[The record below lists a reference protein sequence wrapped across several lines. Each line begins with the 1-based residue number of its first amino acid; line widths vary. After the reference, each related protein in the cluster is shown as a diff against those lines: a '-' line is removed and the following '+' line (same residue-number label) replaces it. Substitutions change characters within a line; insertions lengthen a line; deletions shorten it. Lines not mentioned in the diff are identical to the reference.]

1 MDPWKDSTYPG
12 RLFCP
17 EKPDNGTV
25 VESGA
30 MDTVPSPQDLNALK
44 KWLHDLNNRMGVI
57 LANAELLQLEA
68 LPPQA
73 ATRRQ
78 TIEDKAVEVRGIV
91 RAISDHYF
99 S

>member
-1 MDPWKDSTYPG
+1 
-12 RLFCP
+12 
-17 EKPDNGTV
+17 
-25 VESGA
+25 
-30 MDTVPSPQDLNALK
+30 MDTVPSAQDLNALK

-91 RAISDHYF
+91 RAISDHYC